1 MNGTKAKSDGY
12 VRLDVPGGWPGDS
25 KDEFTAE
32 GRNAVQNEAWDFL
45 RTLLH
50 WRKGNDVIAQG
61 SMKHFM
67 PDNGVYV
74 YERRLGDRNVIIILN
89 GNNEPTRLPL
99 VRYAEILQGK
109 STRTDI
115 LTGHAVS
122 LGGDALELASKA
134 VLILD

>member
-99 VRYAEILQGK
+99 PLEVTRSNSRARRY
-109 STRTDI
+109 
-115 LTGHAVS
+115 
-122 LGGDALELASKA
+122 
-134 VLILD
+134 